1 MARLLIVED
10 EKNLAKGM
18 KFNFELEG
26 YEVDVV
32 GDGSEALAHLAPGPA
47 VGYDLVILD
56 VMLPGID
63 GFAVADRTRKA
74 GNFVPILMLTAK
86 SLPADVVH
94 GLEAGADD
102 YLPKPF
108 DLPVLLARVKGLLR
122 RRDWARG
129 DGGGDGEVEKAR
141 IGNAHVDFKN
151 FQIETGGQVHPL
163 TLLEAMLLKL
173 LVQNV
178 GRVVTK
184 AEILEKVWNVSADTQ
199 TRAVDNF
206 IVRLR
211 RYLEPNPRFPRHLLT
226 VRGAG
231 YRVFPEAEGPPADAS
246 PEGGA

>member
-1 MARLLIVED
+1 V
-10 EKNLAKGM
+10 
-18 KFNFELEG
+18 
-26 YEVDVV
+26 
-32 GDGSEALAHLAPGPA
+32 PP
-47 VGYDLVILD
+47 GYDLVILD

-86 SLPADVVH
+86 SLPSDVVH

-108 DLPVLLARVKGLLR
+108 DLSVLLARVKGLLR

-129 DGGGDGEVEKAR
+129 DTGDGGDVETATIGE
-141 IGNAHVDFKN
+141 AHVDFKN
-151 FQIETGGQVHPL
+151 FQIRSGEQVHQL

-173 LVQNV
+173 LVQNA

-184 AEILEKVWNVSADTQ
+184 GEILEKVWNVSADTQ

-211 RYLEPNPRFPRHLLT
+211 RYLEPNSRFPKHLLT

-231 YRVFPEAEGPPADAS
+231 YRLLPEPAPSPDDA
-246 PEGGA
+246 PGTGA